1 MIEDDN
7 GGTTLPETVA
17 VPRSQITLTPEQQQT
32 LQQSVNPLVDS
43 NNHGIELYEATVQLL
58 DTIL

>member
-1 MIEDDN
+1 M
-7 GGTTLPETVA
+7 
-17 VPRSQITLTPEQQQT
+17 LTPEQQQP

>member
-7 GGTTLPETVA
+7 EGFTLPETVA
-17 VPRSQITLTPEQQQT
+17 IPWIQITLTPEQQQT
-32 LQQSVNPLVDS
+32 LQQSVSLIADS
-43 NNHGIELYEATVQLL
+43 NNHGIELYEATMQLL